1 MISKILYAF
10 TFLNVEEMSQLLNN
24 LYIKYRISQLS
35 HGAITDALGD
45 VYEEFVEE
53 IFKDLAT
60 LQSWSSNSLEYLIA
74 SKLLNYLQLTIGQ
87 ISAISSSRV
96 GIPPTIKGG
105 SPKTD
110 VYLNITLVNGQKL
123 LVPLNV
129 KQSTVAKVS
138 FAEYDVNTIV
148 QALGITDPNLIY
160 LLNKH
165 QTDASAI
172 NFTDKEKLYLKQNL
186 APYARNLVRWCI
198 TLNPNPTYQDIRYPE
213 YVIRF
218 DLHHPKN
225 NNPLGNMYKNVNV
238 YTIDSYID
246 KIMLNN
252 KGNPRV
258 GGFGTGLSW
267 TYATGSKGVKIQ
279 FKA

>member
-1 MISKILYAF
+1 MLLRF
-10 TFLNVEEMSQLLNN
+10 ECRRMSQLLND

-45 VYEEFVEE
+45 VYEEFVEG

-60 LQSWSSNSLEYLIA
+60 LKSWTYNSLEYFIA
-74 SKLLNYLQLTIGQ
+74 DQLLKYLQLNILQ

-96 GIPPTIKGG
+96 GIPSTIRGG

-110 VYLNITLVNGQKL
+110 VYLKISLVHGQKI

-129 KQSTVAKVS
+129 KQSTVPKVS

-148 QALGITDPNLIY
+148 HALGIIDPNLVY

-172 NFTDKEKLYLKQNL
+172 NFTDSEKLYLRQHL
-186 APYARNLVRWCI
+186 TPYARNLVRWCI
-198 TLNPNPTYQDIRYPE
+198 TLNPNPTSQDIRYPE

-225 NNPLGNMYKNVNV
+225 NNPMGNLYKGVTV
-238 YTIDSYID
+238 YDIESYIN

-252 KGNPRV
+252 SGNPRV
-258 GGFGTGLSW
+258 GGFGTGLGW
-267 TYATGSKGVKIQ
+267 TYATGSKGFKIQ